1 MYNLSEAVFHVDN
14 CLHSQLIAEKTQ
26 RDPDIKI
33 LLAKAE

>member
-1 MYNLSEAVFHVDN
+1 MAIFLDDKS
-14 CLHSQLIAEKTQ
+14 LHSQLIAEKTQ